1 MIIKP
6 LKLMSFPKD
15 FQKVVDFLKSYD
27 VNVMI
32 DSVTY
37 YIKTEDEQSICIH
50 HNYDLEKN
58 GLIALLHE
66 AGHVLQSNN
75 NGVWNHYKDI
85 DDMEKPKEYNMYQFM
100 NELDA
105 WNRGEEL
112 IELSDLNVDS
122 KRYHKQREEALLT
135 YYI

>member
-1 MIIKP
+1 MVKY
-6 LKLMSFPKD
+6 PKD

-32 DSVTY
+32 DCVTY

-112 IELSDLNVDS
+112 IELLDLNVNP
-122 KRYHKQREEALLT
+122 KRFHKQREEALLS
-135 YYI
+135 YYV

>member
-1 MIIKP
+1 MVKY
-6 LKLMSFPKD
+6 PKD
-15 FQKVVDFLKSYD
+15 FQKVVDFLKSYN

-32 DSVTY
+32 DCVTY

-50 HNYDLEKN
+50 HNYNLEKN
-58 GLIALLHE
+58 GLITLLHE
-66 AGHVLQSNN
+66 AGHVLQNN
-75 NGVWNHYKDI
+75 DNGVWNHYKDI

-112 IELSDLNVDS
+112 IELLDLNVNP

-135 YYI
+135 YFV

>member
-1 MIIKP
+1 MRTY
-6 LKLMSFPKD
+6 PKD

-32 DSVTY
+32 DCVTY
-37 YIKTEDEQSICIH
+37 YIKTDDEQSICIH

-58 GLIALLHE
+58 GLITLLHE
-66 AGHVLQSNN
+66 AGHVLQNN
-75 NGVWNHYKDI
+75 VGGVYEHYKTV
-85 DDMEKPKEYNMYQFM
+85 DDMDNPKEFNMYQFI

-112 IELSDLNVDS
+112 IELLDLNVDS
-122 KRYHKQREEALLT
+122 KRFHKQREEALLT
-135 YYI
+135 YYV

>member
-1 MIIKP
+1 MRT
-6 LKLMSFPKD
+6 FPKD
-15 FQKVVDFLKSYD
+15 FQKVVDFLKSYN

-32 DSVTY
+32 DCVTY

-50 HNYDLEKN
+50 HNYNLEKN
-58 GLIALLHE
+58 GLITLLHE
-66 AGHVLQSNN
+66 AGHVLQNN
-75 NGVWNHYKDI
+75 DNGVWNHYKDI

-112 IELSDLNVDS
+112 IELLDLDVDT
-122 KRYHKQREEALLT
+122 KRFHQQREEALLT
-135 YYI
+135 YFV

>member
-1 MIIKP
+1 MVKY
-6 LKLMSFPKD
+6 PKD
-15 FQKVVDFLKSYD
+15 FQKVVDFLKSYN

-32 DSVTY
+32 DCVTY

-66 AGHVLQSNN
+66 AGHVLQSND

-112 IELSDLNVDS
+112 IELLDLNVNP
-122 KRYHKQREEALLT
+122 KRYHKQREEALLS
-135 YYI
+135 YYV

>member
-1 MIIKP
+1 MVKY
-6 LKLMSFPKD
+6 PKD
-15 FQKVVDFLKSYD
+15 FQKVVDFLKSYN

-32 DSVTY
+32 DCVTY

-50 HNYDLEKN
+50 HNYNLEKN
-58 GLIALLHE
+58 GLITLLHE
-66 AGHVLQSNN
+66 AGHVLQNN
-75 NGVWNHYKDI
+75 DNGVWNHYKDI

-112 IELSDLNVDS
+112 IELLNLNVNP

-135 YYI
+135 YFV